1 MIFNSLIPE
10 ISVSSFE
17 RSRKFYVDVLGFS
30 VSYERVREKFA
41 FLSFEGAQLMIEE
54 INGHWQTGELHYPFG
69 RGINFQIQVGSVEPI
84 LLRIKRNGL
93 TPFRELTDVE
103 YEVEGVAQKR
113 REFLVQ
119 DPDGYLLRFSEVV

>member
-84 LLRIKRNGL
+84 LLRIRHC
-93 TPFRELTDVE
+93 PH
-103 YEVEGVAQKR
+103 
-113 REFLVQ
+113 
-119 DPDGYLLRFSEVV
+119 S